1 MQESDIQLAGLQ
13 STYFAPSG
21 RHKTFLLLH
30 SQQDRGSGSAVDNGL
45 QSWASN
51 CFLMTSILS
60 SSLRS
65 APYVLATN
73 VCLQTLHRADI
84 GSPGTRGAN
93 CRVILCFPMEE
104 QVSYSRGITK
114 WPLKENLTAPYPKSI
129 RSISCPRNCPPQQED
144 PKAANKFRRGG
155 QYMTMWQCSAR

>member
-114 WPLKENLTAPYPKSI
+114 WPLKENLTAPFLRAFDPSVALETVPLNRKTLRRRI
-129 RSISCPRNCPPQQED
+129 NFGAED
-144 PKAANKFRRGG
+144 NI
-155 QYMTMWQCSAR
+155 